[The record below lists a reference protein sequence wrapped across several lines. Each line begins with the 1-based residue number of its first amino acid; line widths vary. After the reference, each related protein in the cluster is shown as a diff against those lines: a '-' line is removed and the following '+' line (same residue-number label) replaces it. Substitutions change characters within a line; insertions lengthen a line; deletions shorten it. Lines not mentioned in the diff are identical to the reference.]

1 MARTASTEVE
11 RHHEP
16 LSELQDGAYGV
27 VSSPGGFH
35 ILSLLFFVAALG
47 ARFITPLLPREL
59 VRSVFRFRPMATA
72 FLVPAFAALGMLCAL
87 VALRNPETRAIGR
100 IALGLNGIVL
110 LLSAL
115 ALWAFFRI
123 LPD

>member
-1 MARTASTEVE
+1 MARIASTDVE
-11 RHHEP
+11 RSHEP

-35 ILSLLFFVAALG
+35 ILSLLFFLAALSS
-47 ARFITPLLPREL
+47 RFITPLLPGEL
-59 VRSVFRFRPMATA
+59 VRSVFRFRSMATA
-72 FLVPAFAALGMLCAL
+72 FLVPALAALGLLCAL
-87 VALRNPETRAIGR
+87 VALRNPETRGVGR

-110 LLSAL
+110 LLSAV
-115 ALWAFFRI
+115 ALWFFFKI

>member
-16 LSELQDGAYGV
+16 LSELHDGAYGV

-35 ILSLLFFVAALG
+35 ILSLLFFLAALG
-47 ARFITPLLPREL
+47 ARFITPLLPGEL
-59 VRSVFRFRPMATA
+59 VRSVFRFRSTATA
-72 FLVPAFAALGMLCAL
+72 FLVPAFAAVGVLCAL
-87 VALRNPETRAIGR
+87 VGLRNPETRATAR
-100 IALGLNGIVL
+100 IALGLNGVVL

-115 ALWAFFRI
+115 ALWFFFKI